1 MHGIGGEQ
9 AEIVESER
17 RQHDLLDPRSGFA
30 DRAQRPQ
37 KRVRGTDLVVPVG
50 ADQQQVPLF
59 RVRDQ
64 MLEEVERCCIQ
75 PLQIVEE
82 QGERMFRPR
91 EHTNKSPEYQLK
103 AALRVLWGKLR
114 DRWLGS
120 DHELQLGNEIQDEL
134 TVRAERLTQR
144 VSPPA
149 KLHIAFTQKRA
160 DKALKGLRQGGVR
173 DVALVLV
180 ELA

>member
-1 MHGIGGEQ
+1 MHGTGGEQ

-75 PLQIVEE
+75 SLQIVKK
-82 QGERMFRPR
+82 QRERMLLAR
-91 EHTNKSPEYQLK
+91 ENPEETTEDHLE
-103 AALRVLWGKLR
+103 AVLRVLWRKIR
-114 DRWLGS
+114 D
-120 DHELQLGNEIQDEL
+120 
-134 TVRAERLTQR
+134 
-144 VSPPA
+144 
-149 KLHIAFTQKRA
+149 
-160 DKALKGLRQGGVR
+160 
-173 DVALVLV
+173 
-180 ELA
+180 